1 MEQLQKELENRS
13 SNSFKDIISRLFDL
27 HPERDIIILEEFFKE
42 PEYPYRSW
50 HAAASE
56 VGGRFGEIDIDNI
69 VNYCFDEETEAL
81 IYKLEKYCN
90 NNYIDMYAGQSLVYY
105 VTRQEPYKI
114 YHTTF

>member
-1 MEQLQKELENRS
+1 MKL
-13 SNSFKDIISRLFDL
+13 
-27 HPERDIIILEEFFKE
+27 
-42 PEYPYRSW
+42 
-50 HAAASE
+50 
-56 VGGRFGEIDIDNI
+56 IDQNFRPLPI
-69 VNYCFDEETEAL
+69 EETEAL